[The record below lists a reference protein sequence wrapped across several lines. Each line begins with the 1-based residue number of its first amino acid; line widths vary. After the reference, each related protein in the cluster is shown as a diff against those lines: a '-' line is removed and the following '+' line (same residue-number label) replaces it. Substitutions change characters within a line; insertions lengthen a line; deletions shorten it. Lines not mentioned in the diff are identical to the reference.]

1 VRLARRNIKTRASLV
16 SCRRAVSAVFSVLLM
31 VIIVFVAGI
40 FLYNFVSGMMENMT
54 SSTSNQLFSL
64 RIENVAVNNT
74 CMTIHIGNQLN
85 YDVAVTRVY
94 INNEPHDLLFN
105 TGDGVK
111 IPKTA
116 SGPVY
121 VTGSYTAG
129 AMYDVKV
136 VFDSGQSLITVVRY

>member
-1 VRLARRNIKTRASLV
+1 MSLV
-16 SCRRAVSAVFSVLLM
+16 RCQRAVSAVFSVLLM

-40 FLYNFVSGMMENMT
+40 FLYNFVSGMMEKMT
-54 SSTSNQLFSL
+54 STSSSNQLFSL
-64 RIENVAVNNT
+64 RIENVAINST

-85 YDVAVTRVY
+85 YDVAATRVY

-116 SGPVY
+116 SSPVY